1 LVCLCI
7 QTVLLLS
14 HILYIMSP
22 NLQDPANRRASC
34 DQCSMSAHLSR
45 LHLGSKLIL
54 RMLTN
59 LQGQKKLKCDG
70 SYPSCGRCSTLGELC
85 KFSARMPMG
94 RPKKRKIASE
104 NEAQESSASRTS
116 PSTLAMSI
124 GSDTGSDMG
133 RRGSFDP
140 CQHMSEDVPLDLL
153 PLG

>member
-1 LVCLCI
+1 
-7 QTVLLLS
+7 
-14 HILYIMSP
+14 MSP
-22 NLQDPANRRASC
+22 DLQDPANRRASC
-34 DQCSMSAHLSR
+34 DQCR
-45 LHLGSKLIL
+45 
-54 RMLTN
+54 
-59 LQGQKKLKCDG
+59 QKKLKCDG
-70 SYPSCGRCSTLGELC
+70 SYPSCGRCSTLGEPC

-133 RRGSFDP
+133 RRASFDP
-140 CQHMSEDVPLDLL
+140 CQHMSEDAPLDLI